1 MGINAKR
8 ILTVALLVWI
18 TASFSGC
25 RSRLIRSGQEIESQ
39 VPTRAPNET
48 ALSGNHPM
56 EQPNGE
62 TDGESQE
69 EKVEADSWNSRTR
82 ENPEAKKKEYDEQAQ
97 GEIDAGANHLIHQD
111 GEGDAASREDETA
124 KNAVIQVQEG
134 AEETAFQTVAAE
146 HADFRFI
153 GIV

>member
-39 VPTRAPNET
+39 VPTRASNET
-48 ALSGNHPM
+48 ALSGNHPK
-56 EQPNGE
+56 EQPGGE
-62 TDGESQE
+62 TDDESQA
-69 EKVEADSWNSRTR
+69 EKVEADSWNGRTR

-97 GEIDAGANHLIHQD
+97 GEIDAGDD
-111 GEGDAASREDETA
+111 GGNP
-124 KNAVIQVQEG
+124 KNK
-134 AEETAFQTVAAE
+134 
-146 HADFRFI
+146 
-153 GIV
+153 